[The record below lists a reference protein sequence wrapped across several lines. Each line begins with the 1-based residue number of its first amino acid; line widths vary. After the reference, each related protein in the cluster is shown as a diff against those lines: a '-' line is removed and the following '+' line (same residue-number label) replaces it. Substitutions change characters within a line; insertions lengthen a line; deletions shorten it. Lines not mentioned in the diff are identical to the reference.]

1 MLLAR
6 LSNTVKALLIA
17 SLLCSPLTFAEQK
30 QTVGNYDIHYIAF
43 DSTFLTPQIAKA
55 YDLKRSRYTGIVNIS
70 VLNNS
75 SPKQEA
81 VAVELSGTANNLL
94 DARKKLTFKEIK
106 EGKAIYYI
114 AEIPYRDDQEINF
127 NINVKYGSK
136 LNTQLKFKHKFYV
149 DQ

>member
-1 MLLAR
+1 MLLER
-6 LSNTVKALLIA
+6 LSSTVKALLIA
-17 SLLCSPLTFAEQK
+17 SLLFSPFTFAEQK
-30 QTVGNYDIHYIAF
+30 QTVGNYDIHYVAF
-43 DSTFLTPQIAKA
+43 DSTFLTPQIAKE
-55 YDLKRSRYTGIVNIS
+55 YGLKRSRYTGIVNIS

-75 SPKQEA
+75 DTEHSA
-81 VAVELSGTANNLL
+81 VPVELSGTANNLL

-106 EGKAIYYI
+106 EGKAIYYL

-127 NINVKYGSK
+127 NINVKYGAK

>member
-1 MLLAR
+1 MLLER
-6 LSNTVKALLIA
+6 LSSTVKTLLIA
-17 SLLCSPLTFAEQK
+17 SLLFSPLTFAEQK
-30 QTVGNYDIHYIAF
+30 QTVGNYDIHYVAF

-75 SPKQEA
+75 DAEQEA
-81 VAVELSGTANNLL
+81 VPVELSGTANNLL

>member
-1 MLLAR
+1 MLLSR
-6 LSNTVKALLIA
+6 LSNTIKTLLLT
-17 SLLCSPLTFAEQK
+17 SLLFSSLAFAEQK
-30 QTVGNYDIHYIAF
+30 QTIGNYDIHYVAF

-75 SPKQEA
+75 SADLEA
-81 VAVELSGTANNLL
+81 VPVELSGTASNLL
-94 DARKKLTFKEIK
+94 DTRKNLKFKEIK

-114 AEIPYRDDQEINF
+114 AEIPYRDDQEITF
-127 NINVKYGSK
+127 DINVKYKSK
-136 LNTQLKFKHKFYV
+136 LNTKLKFKHKFYV